1 MTWLGVSRVCARA
14 HCVPCEHG
22 VYLEQAEQNKYELS
36 PLGLGV
42 CVRQCRAYFSAFASS
57 RIECGTAV
65 LFVLAWLPV
74 RSHRRS
80 RSGSTTTMPTAT
92 SVA

>member
-1 MTWLGVSRVCARA
+1 MRTVYLVNTVST
-14 HCVPCEHG
+14 
-22 VYLEQAEQNKYELS
+22 LEQAEQYELS

-42 CVRQCRAYFSAFASS
+42 CVRQCRAHFSAFASS
-57 RIECGTAV
+57 QIEYGTAV